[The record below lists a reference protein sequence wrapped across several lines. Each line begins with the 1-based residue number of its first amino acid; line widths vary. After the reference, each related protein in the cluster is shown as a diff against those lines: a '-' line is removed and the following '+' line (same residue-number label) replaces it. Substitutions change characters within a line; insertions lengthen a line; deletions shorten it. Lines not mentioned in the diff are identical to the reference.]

1 MCIRDRPNV
10 AEDHQTKNALAL
22 ADRDAAIMVTDADA
36 PEKLVDTMLATI
48 ANKEKLST
56 LSANVERMALLNSAE
71 HIVDEIMA
79 IV

>member
-1 MCIRDRPNV
+1 M